1 MSPAAT
7 TITGFSTGFSG
18 RQPAAM
24 RIATKAT
31 MTTVAVL
38 PASMPPSA

>member
-1 MSPAAT
+1 MAMSPAAT
-7 TITGFSTGFSG
+7 ITDFSG

-24 RIATKAT
+24 RIMTKAT

-38 PASMPPSA
+38 PTSMQPSA